1 MTRRCAIIAGLT
13 ACILALLAAEL
24 TIGVVAIPYGA
35 VWASLTGGEVE
46 RDAWLHIVRDFRLP
60 RAITAL
66 VGGASLGACGLML
79 QTLFRNPLADPF
91 VLGIAHGARFAVAL
105 LVVATGL
112 AGNAFVE
119 AFGLYGDMGLALAA
133 CTGTVAVM
141 TILTLLA
148 RRVDAV
154 TLLLSGLM
162 IGYIAI
168 GLISL
173 VLHLI
178 DETQASAFSGWDD
191 ASFAGATWMQ
201 IAILVP
207 ACALGL
213 TLLMTL
219 AKPLN
224 ILLLGDTY
232 AQSLGVPIKAVRYA
246 CFTVV
251 ALLVG
256 TVTAF
261 CGAINFLGLIAA
273 HIARGLLRSED
284 HRLLLPAAALTGGA
298 LALATDLVTHLPWA
312 RHLLHLNAVN
322 GMLGGPIVL
331 WVLLRRHARF
341 GAMR

>member
-1 MTRRCAIIAGLT
+1 MSRAASVM
-13 ACILALLAAEL
+13 ALLAAAILVLFAAEL
-24 TIGVVAIPYGA
+24 TVGVVDIPAGA
-35 VWASLTGGEVE
+35 VLASLTGGEIE
-46 RDAWLHIVRDFRLP
+46 REAWGHIVRDFRLP
-60 RAITAL
+60 RSLAAL
-66 VGGASLGACGLML
+66 VGGAALGACGLML

-105 LVVATGL
+105 LVVGTGL
-112 AGNAFVE
+112 AGTAFVE
-119 AFGLYGDMGLALAA
+119 QYGLVGNVGLAVAA
-133 CTGTVAVM
+133 SAGTVAVM
-141 TILTLLA
+141 AILMVLG
-148 RRVDAV
+148 RKVDAV

-162 IGYIAI
+162 IGYIAA

-173 VLHLI
+173 ILHLI

-191 ASFAGATWMQ
+191 ASFAGATWAQ
-201 IAILVP
+201 LAILIP
-207 ACALGL
+207 AAVAGLALL
-213 TLLMTL
+213 FAL

-232 AQSLGVPIKAVRYA
+232 AHSLGVPLKRLRMA
-246 CFTVV
+246 CFAVV

-261 CGAINFLGLIAA
+261 CGAINFLGLIAG
-273 HIARGLLRSED
+273 HVARGLLRSED
-284 HRLLLPAAALTGGA
+284 HRVLLPAAALAGAA

-322 GMLGGPIVL
+322 GLIGGPIVL

-341 GAMR
+341 GAQS

>member
-1 MTRRCAIIAGLT
+1 MTRAVPVMTVLAVAIV
-13 ACILALLAAEL
+13 LLFLAEL
-24 TIGVVAIPYGA
+24 TIGVVDIPLSA
-35 VWASLTGGEVE
+35 TFSSLTGGTV
-46 RDAWLHIVRDFRLP
+46 DQAGWAHIIRDFRLP
-60 RAITAL
+60 RATAAL
-66 VGGASLGACGLML
+66 IGGASLGACGLML

-112 AGNAFVE
+112 AGPAFAE
-119 AFGLYGDMGLALAA
+119 SFGLVGDVGLAVAA
-133 CTGTVAVM
+133 SAGTIAVM
-141 TILTLLA
+141 AILTLLA
-148 RRVDAV
+148 RRVDNV

-162 IGYIAI
+162 IGYIAA

-191 ASFAGATWMQ
+191 ASFAGATWAQ
-201 IAILVP
+201 LTILIP
-207 ACALGL
+207 ACVGGMALL
-213 TLLMTL
+213 FAL

-224 ILLLGDTY
+224 ALLLGDTY
-232 AQSLGVPIKAVRYA
+232 AQSLGVPIRTLRYA
-246 CFTVV
+246 CFGVV

-261 CGAINFLGLIAA
+261 CGAINFLGLIAG
-273 HIARGLLRSED
+273 HVARGLLRTED
-284 HRLLLPAAALTGGA
+284 HRILLPAAALAGGA
-298 LALATDLVTHLPWA
+298 LALATDLITHLPWA

-322 GMLGGPIVL
+322 GLIGGPIVL

-341 GAMR
+341 GDAR

>member
-1 MTRRCAIIAGLT
+1 MSRRAAMVGV
-13 ACILALLAAEL
+13 LAAAIVALFAVEL
-24 TIGVVAIPYGA
+24 TIGVVVIPLDA
-35 VWASLTGGEVE
+35 VVASLTGGTVK
-46 RDAWLHIVRDFRLP
+46 RAAWFHIVGDFRLP
-60 RAITAL
+60 RALTAL

-105 LVVATGL
+105 VVVVTGL

-119 AFGLYGDMGLALAA
+119 AFGLAGNMGLAIASCA
-133 CTGTVAVM
+133 GTLAVM
-141 TILTLLA
+141 SILTLLA
-148 RRVDAV
+148 RRVDSV

-191 ASFAGATWMQ
+191 ASFAGTTWTQ
-201 IAILVP
+201 LALLIP
-207 ACALGL
+207 ACLAGLALLFG
-213 TLLMTL
+213 L

-224 ILLLGDTY
+224 VLLLGDTY
-232 AQSLGVPIKAVRYA
+232 AQSLGVPLRPIRYA
-246 CFTVV
+246 CFGVV

-273 HIARGLLRSED
+273 HAARGLLRSED
-284 HRLLLPAAALTGGA
+284 HRLLLPAAALAGGC

-341 GAMR
+341 GAAR